1 MDSLAEYYHWQDRR
15 SLFQVID
22 IVKENE
28 VDLKEIGKWSKEEG
42 KYELYKKFIEQ
53 LDLAKK

>member
-1 MDSLAEYYHWQDRR
+1 
-15 SLFQVID
+15 VID
-22 IVKENE
+22 IVKEHE